1 MPAILKSLNV
11 SANTT
16 NVASA
21 SFALLAANATNAYTA
36 SYVENS
42 QTASYMSVADGNTS
56 HIGTAIVSSSAQ
68 ALVAL
73 QGTNVNSG
81 SAQTLLSLQGSNVAS
96 GSGQVVGLIS
106 TQQISPVGITS
117 SLFGTASYAVD
128 GFSSVSASYALT
140 ASYVSSVPNTASY
153 SLNAATAS
161 FLLGSIESAVSA
173 SYALTASH
181 ALNVPATASYALS
194 ALTASYALNASSGG
208 GGGTA
213 VVSGSV
219 NFIAKYQTTSS
230 LGNSIIFD
238 NGTNVGIN
246 TTSSLARLHVSGTF
260 RSGDITLA
268 PTGSNNA
275 KIFFSGSVSSSIV
288 LEVLSDGT
296 VSFGGKSGSLFEISD
311 VLTGSLMSVNDI
323 SGVPIFEVFSDDKM
337 VVGSYASN
345 ALVVSSSST
354 GIRKN
359 PNLNFALD
367 ISGSTVITGSLG
379 VSGGITGSLLGTAS
393 YATFALTASYA
404 TNAAAANL
412 ISGSLYNIT
421 SSNAITASFALN
433 SGGIVSGSQYY
444 LTKYATTSS
453 LSSSQVYDNG
463 VNVGIGTAAPSY
475 KLEVNGTFAALSKSF
490 VITHPTKKNMK
501 LQHGVVEGPEHSV
514 YIRGKT
520 TLDTIKLPD
529 YWKGLVHEDTI
540 TVHLTPI
547 ATNQIL
553 VVKSVSL
560 EEVTIQNKSKT
571 AKSINCY
578 YHIQGERKDIS
589 RLEVEY

>member
-42 QTASYMSVADGNTS
+42 KTASYMSVADGNTS
-56 HIGTAIVSSSAQ
+56 HIGTGIVSSSAQ
-68 ALVAL
+68 ALATL

-81 SAQTLLSLQGSNVAS
+81 SVQTLFSLQGSNVVS

-117 SLFGTASYAVD
+117 SLLGTASYAVD

-153 SLNAATAS
+153 SLNAETAS
-161 FLLGSIESAVSA
+161 FLLGSIASAISA

-421 SSNAITASFALN
+421 SSNAITASYALN
-433 SGGIVSGSQYY
+433 STGTVSGSQYY

-463 VNVGIGTAAPSY
+463 TNVGIGTAAPSY

-490 VITHPTKKNMK
+490 VIAHPTKKNMK

-520 TLDTIKLPD
+520 TLDKIKLPD
-529 YWKGLVHEDTI
+529 YWKGLVHEDSI

-589 RLEVEY
+589 KLEVEY

>member
-42 QTASYMSVADGNTS
+42 KTASYMSVADGNTS

-106 TQQISPVGITS
+106 GQQISPSGVTS
-117 SLFGTASYAVD
+117 SLLGTASYAID
-128 GFSSVSASYALT
+128 GFSSVSSSYALT
-140 ASYVSSVPNTASY
+140 ASYVSTVPNTASY

-208 GGGTA
+208 GGTA
-213 VVSGSV
+213 TVSGSV

-230 LGNSIIFD
+230 LGDSIIFD

-421 SSNAITASFALN
+421 SSNAITASYALN
-433 SGGIVSGSQYY
+433 STGTVSGSQYY

-463 VNVGIGTAAPSY
+463 FNVGIGTAAPSY

-540 TVHLTPI
+540 TVQLTPI

>member
-42 QTASYMSVADGNTS
+42 KTASYMSVADGNTS

-140 ASYVSSVPNTASY
+140 ASYVSTVPNTASY

-194 ALTASYALNASSGG
+194 ALTASYALNASGG

-213 VVSGSV
+213 TVSGSV

-296 VSFGGKSGSLFEISD
+296 ISFGGKSGSLFEISD

-421 SSNAITASFALN
+421 SSNAITASYALN
-433 SGGIVSGSQYY
+433 STGTVSGSQYY

-463 VNVGIGTAAPSY
+463 FNVGIGTAAPSY

-520 TLDTIKLPD
+520 ILDTIKLPD

>member
-1 MPAILKSLNV
+1 
-11 SANTT
+11 
-16 NVASA
+16 VASA

-42 QTASYMSVADGNTS
+42 KTASYMSVADGNTS
-56 HIGTAIVSSSAQ
+56 HIGTGIVSSSAQ
-68 ALVAL
+68 ALATL

-81 SAQTLLSLQGSNVAS
+81 SVQTLFSLQGSNVVS

-117 SLFGTASYAVD
+117 SLLGTASYAVD

-153 SLNAATAS
+153 SLNAETAS
-161 FLLGSIESAVSA
+161 FLLGSIASAISA

-421 SSNAITASFALN
+421 SSNAITASYALN
-433 SGGIVSGSQYY
+433 STGTVSGSQYY

-463 VNVGIGTAAPSY
+463 TNVGIGTAAPSY

-490 VITHPTKKNMK
+490 VIAHPTKKNMK

-520 TLDTIKLPD
+520 TLDKIKLPD
-529 YWKGLVHEDTI
+529 YWKGLVHEDSI

-589 RLEVEY
+589 KLEVEY

>member
-42 QTASYMSVADGNTS
+42 KTASYMSVADGNTS

-81 SAQTLLSLQGSNVAS
+81 SAQTLLSLQGSNVTS

-106 TQQISPVGITS
+106 GQQISPDGITS
-117 SLFGTASYAVD
+117 SLFGTASYAIN
-128 GFSSVSASYALT
+128 GFNSVSSSYALT
-140 ASYVSSVPNTASY
+140 ASYVSTVPNTASY
-153 SLNAATAS
+153 SLNAGTAS
-161 FLLGSIESAVSA
+161 FLLGSIASAVSA
-173 SYALTASH
+173 SYALTASY
-181 ALNVPATASYALS
+181 ASNVPTTASYALA

-208 GGGTA
+208 GGTA
-213 VVSGSV
+213 TVSGSV

-393 YATFALTASYA
+393 YATLALTASYA

-412 ISGSLYNIT
+412 ISGSTYNIT
-421 SSNAITASFALN
+421 SSNALTASYALN
-433 SGGIVSGSQYY
+433 STGTVSGSQNYMP
-444 LTKYATTSS
+444 KYATSS
-453 LSSSQVYDNG
+453 SFGNSQVYDNG
-463 VNVGIGTAAPSY
+463 TNVGIGTATPVY

>member
-42 QTASYMSVADGNTS
+42 KTASYMSVADGNTS

-106 TQQISPVGITS
+106 GQQISPSGVTS
-117 SLFGTASYAVD
+117 SLLGTASYAID
-128 GFSSVSASYALT
+128 GFSSVSSSYALT
-140 ASYVSSVPNTASY
+140 ASYVSTVPNTASY

-208 GGGTA
+208 GGAAT
-213 VVSGSV
+213 VSGSV

-421 SSNAITASFALN
+421 SSNAITASYALN
-433 SGGIVSGSQYY
+433 STGTVSGSQYY

-463 VNVGIGTAAPSY
+463 FNVGIGTAAPSY

>member
-21 SFALLAANATNAYTA
+21 SFALFAANATNAYTA

-56 HIGTAIVSSSAQ
+56 HIGTGIVSSSAQ
-68 ALVAL
+68 ALVTL

-81 SAQTLLSLQGSNVAS
+81 SVQTLFSLQGSSVVS

-117 SLFGTASYAVD
+117 SLLGTASYAVD

-153 SLNAATAS
+153 SLNAETAS
-161 FLLGSIESAVSA
+161 FLLGSIASAISA

-296 VSFGGKSGSLFEISD
+296 ISFGGKSGSLFEISD

-421 SSNAITASFALN
+421 SSNAITASYALN
-433 SGGIVSGSQYY
+433 STGTVSGSQYY

-463 VNVGIGTAAPSY
+463 FNVGIGTAAPSY

>member
-42 QTASYMSVADGNTS
+42 KTASYMSVADGNTS
-56 HIGTAIVSSSAQ
+56 HIGTGIVSSSAQ
-68 ALVAL
+68 ALVTL

-81 SAQTLLSLQGSNVAS
+81 SVQTLFSLQGSNVVS

-117 SLFGTASYAVD
+117 SLLGTASYAVD
-128 GFSSVSASYALT
+128 GFSSISASYALT

-153 SLNAATAS
+153 SLNAETAS
-161 FLLGSIESAVSA
+161 FLLGSIASAISA

-323 SGVPIFEVFSDDKM
+323 SGIPIFEIFSDDKM

-412 ISGSLYNIT
+412 ISGSTYNIT
-421 SSNAITASFALN
+421 SSNAITASYALN
-433 SGGIVSGSQYY
+433 STGTVSGSQYY

-463 VNVGIGTAAPSY
+463 INVGIGTASPSY

-490 VITHPTKKNMK
+490 VIAHPTKKNMK

-529 YWKGLVHEDTI
+529 YWKCLVHEDSI

-589 RLEVEY
+589 KLEVEY

>member
-42 QTASYMSVADGNTS
+42 RTASYMSVADGNTS

-68 ALVAL
+68 VLVAV

-81 SAQTLLSLQGSNVAS
+81 SAQTLFSLQGSNVTS

-106 TQQISPVGITS
+106 GQQISPDGITS
-117 SLFGTASYAVD
+117 SLFGTASYAIN
-128 GFSSVSASYALT
+128 GLNSVSSSYALT
-140 ASYVSSVPNTASY
+140 ASYVSTVPNTASY

-194 ALTASYALNASSGG
+194 ALTASYALNASSG

-421 SSNAITASFALN
+421 SSNAITASYALN
-433 SGGIVSGSQYY
+433 STGTVSGSQYY

-490 VITHPTKKNMK
+490 VITHPTKKDMK